1 MECGMTSR
9 RFGTDTHRIATV
21 VRSRLTDDLRRHCAD
36 AGISTRTL
44 STATGLDHGYLAEIL
59 RGEARPSLE
68 TYVRLAA
75 ALGADLSMR
84 LYPNTGP
91 TIRDRHQARILE
103 WLLGALHPRWRPST
117 EVGVRSPV
125 RGSIDAVLLEAR
137 ERLIV
142 ATEIESELRRL
153 EQQIRWAQE
162 KAAAM
167 PSWVGWDRL
176 AVDTEPSI
184 SRLLL
189 VRRTRAT
196 RRVAAE
202 FSRQLAVAYPA
213 HPDDAAAALTGT
225 ATWPGP
231 ALVWITL
238 DAKGPRV
245 TPGR

>member
-1 MECGMTSR
+1 MAHR
-9 RFGTDTHRIATV
+9 RFGANAHRSAAV

-59 RGEARPSLE
+59 RGEARPSIE
-68 TYVRLAA
+68 TYARLAA
-75 ALGADLSMR
+75 VLGADLSMR

-91 TIRDRHQARILE
+91 SIRDRHQARILE
-103 WLLGALHPRWRPST
+103 WLLGALHPRWQPHT
-117 EVGVRSPV
+117 EAGVRSPV
-125 RGSIDAVLLEAR
+125 RGSIDAVLLDVR

-142 ATEIESELRRL
+142 ATEIESEMRRL
-153 EQQIRWAQE
+153 EQQVRWAQE
-162 KAAAM
+162 KAAAL
-167 PSWVGWDRL
+167 PSWVGWGR
-176 AVDTEPSI
+176 VVGEEPPSI
-184 SRLLL
+184 SRVLL

-196 RRVAAE
+196 RRIAAE

-238 DAKGPRV
+238 DAKGARV